1 VGSAT
6 PAFDAGSL
14 QRRYAFLDECPEAL
28 LAQVVT
34 LPVGDLQERVIGAR
48 RWHDDLLAGRLPALG
63 DWPPP
68 PVADP
73 VRRAL
78 ASMDLPRF
86 CKDDQELVTALMGDV
101 LAAFARGAVAL
112 RDEVAQR
119 LRALEELERLRL
131 EEEEN
136 ERARLVEREALDVE
150 LDEGTLEQLRH
161 QAQRDIEQLEREAD
175 AELRETWGE
184 RARAWAAI
192 SEVFGDLGQ
201 LLGRGWDLARSVL
214 RHAGWLELLRLREL
228 VERLPELREIVRTLG
243 RLQESDDEPSVTER
257 VFVPVQ
263 RIDELRIEHETPHM
277 PAETRGVV
285 RGGEIDR
292 MLPVEAATLG
302 HPRLRMLWHARRAER
317 ALMVYKVR
325 GVDLERVLVERE
337 DLEEFERERPR
348 PVRGPIIAVLDTSGS
363 MHGVPERVAKALVLE
378 ALRTAHAERRRCF
391 LYAHSG
397 PGQILEYEL
406 ELSPDGLG
414 RLLAFLGMSFG
425 GGTDVSGVGVRV
437 VERLEREAWEKADVI
452 WVSDGEFPVGASLQ
466 HAVARAREAGTRFH
480 GVQIGNRGRTGLH
493 AICEPVHVFQD
504 WVAVG
509 RG

>member
-1 VGSAT
+1 MSQAHT
-6 PAFDAGSL
+6 AFDANSL

-34 LPVGDLQERVIGAR
+34 LPLGSLQDRVAGAR
-48 RWHDDLLAGRLPALG
+48 RWHDELLAGRLPALG
-63 DWPPP
+63 DWPPSL
-68 PVADP
+68 VADP
-73 VRRAL
+73 VRGAL

-86 CKDDQELVTALMGDV
+86 CKDEHELVTALMADV
-101 LAAFARGAVAL
+101 LAAFGRGVVAL
-112 RDEVAQR
+112 RDEVNQR
-119 LRALEELERLRL
+119 LRELEELERVRQDQ
-131 EEEEN
+131 E
-136 ERARLVEREALDVE
+136 ERAWAERQRREPKQVQI
-150 LDEGTLEQLRH
+150 DEDTLEWLRQ
-161 QAQRDIEQLEREAD
+161 QARRDIEQLGREED
-175 AELRETWGE
+175 AWLQETWGE

-192 SEVFGDLGQ
+192 SEVFGDLGRMM
-201 LLGRGWDLARSVL
+201 GRGWDLCQGVL
-214 RHAGWLELLRLREL
+214 RHTGWLKLLRLREL

-243 RLQESDDEPSVTER
+243 RLQESTDEPSVAER

-263 RIDELRIEHETPHM
+263 RIDELWLEYETPHV

-285 RGGEIDR
+285 RGGELDR

-317 ALMVYKVR
+317 ALMVYKVH

-337 DLEEFERERPR
+337 DVEETERQRPR
-348 PVRGPIIAVLDTSGS
+348 PVRGPIVAVLDTSGS

-397 PGQILEYEL
+397 PSQILEHEL
-406 ELSPDGLG
+406 ELSPEGLG
-414 RLLAFLGMSFG
+414 RLLSFLGMSFG
-425 GGTDVSGVGVRV
+425 GGTDVSGVGARV

-452 WVSDGEFPVGASLQ
+452 WVSDGEFPVSASLQ
-466 HAVARAREAGTRFH
+466 QAVARAREAGTRFH

-493 AICEPVHVFQD
+493 QLCEPVHVFRE
-504 WVAVG
+504 WGAVD
-509 RG
+509 